1 MYPPRFTFASNQDA
15 FPVCSPDGRSIVFTS
30 NRDGVYNLYRKTVSG
45 GGNDELLLKSG
56 SDKFPRD
63 FSPDGRFLLYDESN
77 PKTNSDLMLL
87 PDPGGTPGGKKPIP
101 FLQTEFNETNGAFSP
116 DGKWIAY
123 ESDESGK
130 YEIYVQPFPSTG
142 AKGTVSTNGGRW
154 AKWRGDGKELF
165 FLRGSTLMAV
175 EVKGGASFEA
185 GVPQPLFE
193 TPLTPSILQRYAVTR
208 DGQRFLIPAPGGDS
222 AATPATVVIDWMA
235 GIQR

>member
-1 MYPPRFTFASNQDA
+1 MDFYP
-15 FPVCSPDGRSIVFTS
+15 VWSPDGSSIVFAS
-30 NRDGVYNLYRKTVSG
+30 NRDGVFNLYRKSVSG

-56 SDKFPRD
+56 ATKYPID

-77 PKTNSDLMLL
+77 PKTKYDLMLL

-101 FLQTEFNETNGAFSP
+101 FLQTEFNELNGAFSP

-142 AKGTVSTNGGRW
+142 TKRRVSTNGGRL

-165 FLRGSTLMAV
+165 FLRDSTLMAV

-193 TPLTPSILQRYAVTR
+193 TPLTPAMINKRYAVTR
-208 DGQRFLIPAPGGDS
+208 DGQRFLIPAPSGDS

-235 GIQR
+235 GIRR